1 MSDLWGK
8 GYQTDAPSGTTFGT
22 QFQREAPQMEA
33 RRLALMD
40 EASKYASQ
48 TPQTIPTQ
56 QVAGFDP
63 MQTQAFTMA
72 QQGLGT
78 FAPYLGAAGNYVTQS
93 TQQYDPTGQ
102 TAGQARYQDYMN
114 PYQTHVIQGIED
126 QYSKLQNQAA
136 AQVTQTGAFG
146 TEREGIQ
153 RAELGTQQAQAVG
166 QAQAA
171 NYQQAQQA
179 ARGDFENQMARYASA
194 GQASAGLG
202 QQAQQQIQQ
211 DVASSMAAGSVQQQR
226 QQQLLDS
233 SYRQSIQQAA
243 EPYQRLGFVSD
254 IYSKVPSTQ
263 MATTM
268 GTSPM
273 TNPLSQVLGGG
284 IMGLGMYQGYQNAT
298 GG

>member
-8 GYQTDAPSGTTFGT
+8 GYNVDAPSGTTFQT
-22 QFQREAPQMEA
+22 QFQREAPAMEA

-48 TPQTIPTQ
+48 TPQTLPQQ

-63 MQTQAFTMA
+63 A
-72 QQGLGT
+72 QQKAFNMADQGLES
-78 FAPYLGAAGNYVTQS
+78 FLPYMQGAGQLIGAS
-93 TQQYDPTGQ
+93 TQQYDPMS
-102 TAGQARYQDYMN
+102 YQQYMN
-114 PYQTHVIQGIED
+114 PYQDEVISGIEN
-126 QYSKLQNQAA
+126 QFAKMQNQAA
-136 AQVTQTGAFG
+136 AQATQTGAFG

-166 QAQAA
+166 QAQAQ
-171 NYQQAQQA
+171 NYGQAQQA
-179 ARGDFENQMARYASA
+179 ARGDFENQMARYAGA
-194 GQASAGLG
+194 GQQTAGLG
-202 QQAQQQIQQ
+202 QQMQAQIQQ

-226 QQQLLDS
+226 QQQIMDAG
-233 SYRQSIQQAA
+233 YKQKIQQAA

-273 TNPLSQVLGGG
+273 TNPLAQVLGGG
-284 IMGLGMYQGYQNAT
+284 IMGLGMYQGYQNAA

>member
-63 MQTQAFTMA
+63 MQTQAFNMA
-72 QQGLGT
+72 QAGLGT
-78 FAPYLGAAGNYVTQS
+78 FAPYLAGAGNYITQS
-93 TQQYDPTGQ
+93 TQAYDPS
-102 TAGQARYQDYMN
+102 TAYQAYMN
-114 PYQTHVIQGIED
+114 PYQTEVIGGIED
-126 QYSKLQNQAA
+126 QFAKLQNQAA
-136 AQVTQTGAFG
+136 ARGVQTGAFG
-146 TEREGIQ
+146 GAREGIQ
-153 RAELGTQQAQAVG
+153 TAELGAQQARAVG

-179 ARGDFENQMARYASA
+179 ARGDFENQMARYAAA

-284 IMGLGMYQGYQNAT
+284 IMGLGMYQGYQNAV

>member
-1 MSDLWGK
+1 
-8 GYQTDAPSGTTFGT
+8 
-22 QFQREAPQMEA
+22 
-33 RRLALMD
+33 MD

-102 TAGQARYQDYMN
+102 TAGQTRYQDYMN
-114 PYQTHVIQGIED
+114 PYQSHVIQGIED
-126 QYSKLQNQAA
+126 QYAKLQNQTA
-136 AQVTQTGAFG
+136 AQGVQTGAFG
-146 TEREGIQ
+146 GARQGIQ
-153 RAELGTQQAQAVG
+153 TAELGAQQAQAVG

-284 IMGLGMYQGYQNAT
+284 IMGLGMYQGYQNAA

>member
-102 TAGQARYQDYMN
+102 TAGQTRYQDYMN
-114 PYQTHVIQGIED
+114 PYQSHVIQGIED
-126 QYSKLQNQAA
+126 QYAKLQNQAA
-136 AQVTQTGAFG
+136 AQGVQTGAFG
-146 TEREGIQ
+146 GARQGIQ
-153 RAELGTQQAQAVG
+153 TAELGAQQAQAVG
-166 QAQAA
+166 QA
-171 NYQQAQQA
+171 
-179 ARGDFENQMARYASA
+179 
-194 GQASAGLG
+194 
-202 QQAQQQIQQ
+202 
-211 DVASSMAAGSVQQQR
+211 
-226 QQQLLDS
+226 
-233 SYRQSIQQAA
+233 
-243 EPYQRLGFVSD
+243 
-254 IYSKVPSTQ
+254 
-263 MATTM
+263 
-268 GTSPM
+268 
-273 TNPLSQVLGGG
+273 
-284 IMGLGMYQGYQNAT
+284 
-298 GG
+298 

>member
-1 MSDLWGK
+1 MSDLFGK
-8 GYQTDAPSGTTFGT
+8 GYETDAPSGTTFQT
-22 QFQREAPQMEA
+22 QFAREAPAMEA

-40 EASKYASQ
+40 EAAKYSSQ

-56 QVAGFDP
+56 GVAAFDP
-63 MQTQAFTMA
+63 MQTQAFDMA
-72 QQGLGT
+72 QTGIGK
-78 FAPYLGAAGNYVTQS
+78 FAPFIEAAGNYVTQS
-93 TQQYDPTGQ
+93 TQAYDPTSY
-102 TAGQARYQDYMN
+102 QAYMN
-114 PYQTHVIQGIED
+114 PYQTEVIGGIED
-126 QYSKLQNQAA
+126 QFAKLQNQAA
-136 AQVTQTGAFG
+136 ARGVQTGAFG

-166 QAQAA
+166 QAQAQ
-171 NYQQAQQA
+171 NYGQAQQA
-179 ARGDFENQMARYASA
+179 ARGDFENQMARYAGA
-194 GQASAGLG
+194 GQQSAQLG
-202 QQAQQQIQQ
+202 QQMQSQIQQ

-226 QQQLLDS
+226 QQQIMDAG
-233 SYRQSIQQAA
+233 YKQQIQQAA

-273 TNPLSQVLGGG
+273 TNPLAQVLGGG
-284 IMGLGMYQGYQNAT
+284 IMGLGMYQGYQNAA